1 MKNSYLALM
10 YDQTPL
16 NTLQMLFLLSHNK
29 DAIWGQLFSCYKLKK
44 KQNWKSERFKCHVQ
58 VSLGASE
65 FSVSSLH
72 DCCQHRLK
80 LTLCAQWMQSWSPWT
95 LLESEAKSTCAQRL
109 GQSSDESMFRG
120 WKQNHEGSEK
130 YATGRMEAEILWV
143 LILGNE
149 GSGGFLTVFKY
160 FAVLILKGNGLSH

>member
-80 LTLCAQWMQSWSPWT
+80 LTLCAQWMQDRLHLSQK
-95 LLESEAKSTCAQRL
+95 AKSTHAAWCLA
-109 GQSSDESMFRG
+109 QSSTESVFRS
-120 WKQNHEGSEK
+120 WEQDCEGSGK
-130 YATGRMEAEILWV
+130 YATGGMGNRSMNVNFGKGEAVEVCWLYSSFIAL
-143 LILGNE
+143 
-149 GSGGFLTVFKY
+149 S
-160 FAVLILKGNGLSH
+160 LKGDGLCH

>member
-80 LTLCAQWMQSWSPWT
+80 LTLCAQWMQDWPPLT
-95 LLESEAKSTCAQRL
+95 LLKSEGKEYTSFSVFGSILRWEYVQRL
-109 GQSSDESMFRG
+109 RGEMWWMGKAGHRRNGQRFYEC
-120 WKQNHEGSEK
+120 
-130 YATGRMEAEILWV
+130 
-143 LILGNE
+143 
-149 GSGGFLTVFKY
+149 
-160 FAVLILKGNGLSH
+160 